1 MIVRGH
7 ELPDSTQARAGLK
20 DKVSGCRTQV
30 HGNTRERQPRLSQ
43 EDAMSHCPTCT
54 GWARHVNLAAA
65 NPNAIDPCPGCGH
78 EAEIVALCE
87 MVRELLRELILL
99 CPETLHR
106 EQLAEFDA
114 IRKEMP

>member
-1 MIVRGH
+1 
-7 ELPDSTQARAGLK
+7 
-20 DKVSGCRTQV
+20 
-30 HGNTRERQPRLSQ
+30 
-43 EDAMSHCPTCT
+43 MSHCPACR
-54 GWARHVNLAAA
+54 GDELAH
-65 NPNAIDPCPGCGH
+65 IDGEWVECPGCGH

>member
-1 MIVRGH
+1 
-7 ELPDSTQARAGLK
+7 
-20 DKVSGCRTQV
+20 
-30 HGNTRERQPRLSQ
+30 
-43 EDAMSHCPTCT
+43 MSHCPGCMRWFNTYEEFGLT
-54 GWARHVNLAAA
+54 RTMATKA
-65 NPNAIDPCPGCGH
+65 CPGCGH